1 MNGSSPSSSNKKG
14 WFSFMGEKWPRLFFF
29 VTMVQIII
37 CLVFEAYVSPF
48 TPLEVVE
55 FCNRFTD

>member
-1 MNGSSPSSSNKKG
+1 
-14 WFSFMGEKWPRLFFF
+14 MGEKWPRLFFF